1 MIITRTPFRVTLGGG
16 GTDLPSYYS
25 RFGGFIFSFALDKYM
40 FIYVN
45 RPVVDDLIRI
55 KYSHSETVSSLNEV
69 QHDIARVCLEK
80 MGIKKSVEI
89 TSMADIPAGSGL
101 GSSSC
106 YTVGLLNA
114 LHALKRDYVSLQ
126 ELAEESCEIE
136 MVTLNK
142 PMGKQDQYLA
152 TFGGFSVLE
161 IAKDGKV
168 LVNKADV
175 SYSTIGELKR
185 NLLMFYT
192 GKQRVNKKILGLQ
205 DKATQ
210 RSEKAVL
217 DSLHY
222 IKESSYKIL
231 EIVETGNISKLGLM
245 FDEHWQYKKKL
256 AKGISNSKFDQIY
269 DLAKENGAL
278 GGKIS
283 GAGGGGF
290 FTFYCEEKQDQL
302 RSAMQK
308 TGLMEMQ
315 YDIDFEGTKTLAN
328 FMDYRSTDIYNS

>member
-25 RFGGFIFSFALDKYM
+25 RYGGFIFSFALDKYM

-45 RPVVDDLIRI
+45 RPIVDDLIRV
-55 KYSHSETVSSLNEV
+55 KYSKSETVSSLKELE
-69 QHDIARVCLEK
+69 HDIARVCMEK
-80 MGIKKSVEI
+80 TGITKGLEI

-101 GSSSC
+101 GSSST

-114 LHALKRDYVSLQ
+114 LHAMDRNYIPLYN
-126 ELAEESCEIE
+126 LAEEACFIE
-136 MVTLNK
+136 MEKLNK

-152 TFGGFSVLE
+152 AYGGFTVLE
-161 IAKDGKV
+161 IARDGKV
-168 LVNKADV
+168 SVEKANV
-175 SYSTIGELKR
+175 SYNTIENMKR

-192 GKQRVNKKILGLQ
+192 GKQRLNKGILGAQ
-205 DKATQ
+205 DKST
-210 RSEKAVL
+210 RKNEKQVL

-222 IKESSYKIL
+222 IKESGYKIL
-231 EIVETGNISKLGLM
+231 EIVESGNITELGKM

-256 AKGISNSKFDQIY
+256 AKGITNPDFDRIY
-269 DLAKENGAL
+269 ELAKKNGAL

-290 FTFYCEEKQDQL
+290 FTFYCEDNQDKL
-302 RSAMQK
+302 RSAMK
-308 TGLMEMQ
+308 SEGLRELQ
-315 YDIDFEGTKTLAN
+315 FDFDFEGTKILVN
-328 FMDYRSTDIYNS
+328 FMNYGPDSC